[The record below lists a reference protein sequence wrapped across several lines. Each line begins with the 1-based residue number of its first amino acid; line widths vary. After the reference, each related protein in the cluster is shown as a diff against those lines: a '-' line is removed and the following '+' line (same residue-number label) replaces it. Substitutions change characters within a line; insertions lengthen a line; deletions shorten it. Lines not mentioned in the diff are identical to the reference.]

1 LGFFSIPVYSG
12 KDKPIIFS
20 EELFFRNK
28 RVKACA
34 FDARQRLAAK
44 RFRAGNDYMREQQRM
59 VVIQGY
65 YEIAVSKFCVGDE
78 NHSILKGLALG

>member
-1 LGFFSIPVYSG
+1 MGIFSIPAYSG

-20 EELFFRNK
+20 EELIFGNK

-44 RFRAGNDYMREQQRM
+44 RFRAGNDYLRGQERL
-59 VVIQGY
+59 VVIGGY
-65 YEIAVSKFCVGDE
+65 YEIAVFKFFSGDE
-78 NHSILKGLALG
+78 NHSALKELALG